1 MKKFMDLM
9 EKHLMP
15 IAMKMASNR
24 HLNALKDGFVFT
36 MPFLIVG
43 SFILL
48 LVNLPFRDVN
58 TPLYMK
64 WYDNLMIA
72 HKANLV
78 QPFYVS
84 MGIMSLFVAFG
95 IGSSLAGQYKLNNT
109 TGGFLAL
116 FTFLLTAAKLE
127 WAPIGGYQA
136 TELLGNNDYL
146 MNTFHQ
152 GSGWMP
158 IMDAR
163 YLDAK
168 GLFTAIIGA
177 FVSIEIFRLLVSK
190 KMTIKLPDSVPPA
203 IAKSFELLTPIV
215 AVILIFHPISL
226 LVQNLKGIFIPELL
240 QQIFRPLVSASDS
253 LPAVI
258 GILLVV
264 HILWFAGLHGVN
276 VVVAIINP
284 IILTNLATN
293 QAALQAGEKASK
305 IFAGGFLDSFVYL
318 GGAGATL
325 GLAIAM
331 FLSKKDHIKS
341 IGKISLI
348 PGLFNINEPII
359 FGAPIVMNPILFIPF
374 LFTPIIN
381 ATIAW
386 FCVKG
391 GLVGHIVSLVPW
403 TTPAPIAALLASNFS
418 VGAFILSTLLTL
430 LSAAIYYPFLK
441 VYEASLDREEAMELE
456 AVSAEQ

>member
-1 MKKFMDLM
+1 MKKFMGLM
-9 EKHLMP
+9 EKYLMP
-15 IAMKMASNR
+15 LAMKMASNR
-24 HLNALKDGFVFT
+24 HLNALKDGFVYT
-36 MPFLIVG
+36 MPFLIIG
-43 SFILL
+43 SFVLL

-64 WYDNLMIA
+64 WYDNLMTA
-72 HKANLV
+72 YKANLV

-84 MGIMSLFVAFG
+84 MGIMSVFVAFG
-95 IGSSLAGQYKLNNT
+95 IGSSLATQYKLNGT
-109 TGGFLAL
+109 TGGFLSL

-136 TELLGNNDYL
+136 AELLGNNDYL
-146 MNTFHQ
+146 LNTFHQ
-152 GSGWMP
+152 GSGWIP

-168 GLFTAIIGA
+168 GLFTAIVGA
-177 FVSIEIFRLLVSK
+177 FISIEIFRLLVSN

-215 AVILIFHPISL
+215 AVILVFHPISL
-226 LVQNLKGIFIPELL
+226 LVQKSREIFIPELL
-240 QQIFRPLVSASDS
+240 LEMFTPLVPASDS
-253 LPAVI
+253 LPPVI
-258 GILLVV
+258 VILLVV

-293 QAALQAGEKASK
+293 QAALQAGEKATK
-305 IFAGGFLDSFVYL
+305 VLAGGFLDAFVYL

-359 FGAPIVMNPILFIPF
+359 FGAPIVMNPILFVPF
-374 LFTPIIN
+374 IITPIIN

-386 FCVKG
+386 FAVKS

-403 TTPAPIAALLASNFS
+403 TTPSPIGALLATNFS
-418 VGAFILSTLLTL
+418 MGALILSVLLIG
-430 LSAAIYYPFLK
+430 LSVIIYYPFLK
-441 VYEASLDREEAMELE
+441 VYETSLDREEAMELE
-456 AVSAEQ
+456 AVKAD

>member
-1 MKKFMDLM
+1 MKKFMGLM
-9 EKHLMP
+9 EKYLMP
-15 IAMKMASNR
+15 LAMKMASNR
-24 HLNALKDGFVFT
+24 HLNALKDGFVYT
-36 MPFLIVG
+36 MPFLIIG
-43 SFILL
+43 SFVLL

-64 WYDNLMIA
+64 WYDNLMTA
-72 HKANLV
+72 YKANLV

-84 MGIMSLFVAFG
+84 MGIMSVFVAFG
-95 IGSSLAGQYKLNNT
+95 IGSSLATQYKLNGT
-109 TGGFLAL
+109 TGGFLSL

-136 TELLGNNDYL
+136 AELLGNNDYL
-146 MNTFHQ
+146 LNTFHQ

-168 GLFTAIIGA
+168 GLFTAIVGA
-177 FVSIEIFRLLVSK
+177 FISIEIFRLLVSK

-215 AVILIFHPISL
+215 AVILVFHPISL
-226 LVQNLKGIFIPELL
+226 LVQKSREIFIPELL
-240 QQIFRPLVSASDS
+240 LEMFRPLVSASDS

-293 QAALQAGEKASK
+293 QAALQAGEKATK
-305 IFAGGFLDSFVYL
+305 VLAGGFLDAFVYL

-359 FGAPIVMNPILFIPF
+359 FGAPIVMNPI
-374 LFTPIIN
+374 
-381 ATIAW
+381 TI
-386 FCVKG
+386 CSIYNYTHYKRYY
-391 GLVGHIVSLVPW
+391 SLVRSKKW
-403 TTPAPIAALLASNFS
+403 ISWS
-418 VGAFILSTLLTL
+418 YSFIS
-430 LSAAIYYPFLK
+430 
-441 VYEASLDREEAMELE
+441 SLDY
-456 AVSAEQ
+456 SKPNWCIISN

>member
-1 MKKFMDLM
+1 MKKFMGLM
-9 EKHLMP
+9 EKYLMP
-15 IAMKMASNR
+15 LAMKMASNR
-24 HLNALKDGFVFT
+24 HLNALKDGFVYT
-36 MPFLIVG
+36 MPFLIIG
-43 SFILL
+43 SFVLL

-64 WYDNLMIA
+64 WYDNLMTA
-72 HKANLV
+72 YKANLV

-84 MGIMSLFVAFG
+84 MGIMSVFVAFG
-95 IGSSLAGQYKLNNT
+95 IGSSLATQYRLNGT
-109 TGGFLAL
+109 TGGFLSL

-136 TELLGNNDYL
+136 AELLGNNDYL
-146 MNTFHQ
+146 LNTFHQ

-168 GLFTAIIGA
+168 GLFTAIVGA
-177 FVSIEIFRLLVSK
+177 FISIEIFRLLVSK

-215 AVILIFHPISL
+215 AVILVFHPISL
-226 LVQNLKGIFIPELL
+226 LVQKSREIFIPELL
-240 QQIFRPLVSASDS
+240 LEMFRPLVSASDS

-293 QAALQAGEKASK
+293 QAALQAGEKATK
-305 IFAGGFLDSFVYL
+305 VLAGGFLVAFVYL

-359 FGAPIVMNPILFIPF
+359 FGAPIVMNPILFVPF
-374 LFTPIIN
+374 IITPIIN

-386 FCVKG
+386 FAVKS

-403 TTPAPIAALLASNFS
+403 TTPSPIGALLATNFS
-418 VGAFILSTLLTL
+418 MGALILSVLLIG
-430 LSAAIYYPFLK
+430 LSVITYYPFLK
-441 VYEASLDREEAMELE
+441 VDEASLDREEAMELE
-456 AVSAEQ
+456 AVKAD

>member
-1 MKKFMDLM
+1 MKKFMGLM
-9 EKHLMP
+9 EKYLMP
-15 IAMKMASNR
+15 LAMKMASNK
-24 HLNALKDGFVFT
+24 HLNALKDGFVYT
-36 MPFLIVG
+36 MPFLIIG
-43 SFILL
+43 SFVLL

-64 WYDNLMIA
+64 WYDDLMTA
-72 HKANLV
+72 YKANLV

-84 MGIMSLFVAFG
+84 MGIMSVFVAFG
-95 IGSSLAGQYKLNNT
+95 IGSSLATQYKLNGI
-109 TGGFLAL
+109 TGGFLSL

-127 WAPIGGYQA
+127 WAPIGGYKA
-136 TELLGNNDYL
+136 ADLLGNNDYL
-146 MNTFHQ
+146 LNTFHQ

-168 GLFTAIIGA
+168 GLFTAIVGA
-177 FVSIEIFRLLVSK
+177 FISIEIFRLLVSK

-215 AVILIFHPISL
+215 AVILVFHPISL
-226 LVQNLKGIFIPELL
+226 LVQKSREIFIPELL
-240 QQIFRPLVSASDS
+240 LQMFRPLVSASDS

-258 GILLVV
+258 GILLIV

-293 QAALQAGEKASK
+293 QAALQAGEKATK
-305 IFAGGFLDSFVYL
+305 VLAGGFLDAFVYL

-359 FGAPIVMNPILFIPF
+359 FGAPIVMNPILFVPF
-374 LFTPIIN
+374 IVTPIIN

-386 FCVKG
+386 FAVKS

-403 TTPAPIAALLASNFS
+403 TTPSPIGALLATNFS
-418 VGAFILSTLLTL
+418 MGALILSVLLIG
-430 LSAAIYYPFLK
+430 LSVIIYYPFLK

-456 AVSAEQ
+456 AVKAD

>member
-9 EKHLMP
+9 EKYLMP
-15 IAMKMASNR
+15 IAMKMATNK
-24 HLNALKDGFVFT
+24 HLNALKDGFVYT
-36 MPFLIVG
+36 MPFLIIG
-43 SFILL
+43 SFVLL

-64 WYDNLMIA
+64 WYDDLMIA
-72 HKANLV
+72 YKANLV

-84 MGIMSLFVAFG
+84 MGIMSVFVAFG
-95 IGSSLAGQYKLNNT
+95 IGSSLASQYKLNST
-109 TGGFLAL
+109 TGGFLSL

-136 TELLGNNDYL
+136 AELVGNNDYL
-146 MNTFHQ
+146 MSTFHKA
-152 GSGWMP
+152 SGWMP

-177 FVSIEIFRLLVSK
+177 FVSIEIFRFLVGK

-226 LVQNLKGIFIPELL
+226 LVQKSREMFIPELL
-240 QQIFRPLVSASDS
+240 LEVFKPLVSASDS

-258 GILLVV
+258 GILIIV
-264 HILWFAGLHGVN
+264 HVLWFAGLHGVN

-293 QAALQAGEKASK
+293 QAALQAGEGASK
-305 IFAGGFLDSFVYL
+305 IFAGGFLDAFVYL
-318 GGAGATL
+318 GGSGATL

-341 IGKISLI
+341 IGKLSII
-348 PGLFNINEPII
+348 PGIFNINEPII
-359 FGAPIVMNPILFIPF
+359 FGAPIVMNPILFVPF
-374 LFTPIIN
+374 LLTPIIN

-386 FCVKG
+386 FAVKS

-403 TTPAPIAALLASNFS
+403 TTPGPIAALLATNFS
-418 VGAFILSTLLTL
+418 VAALILSSALVV
-430 LSAAIYYPFLK
+430 LSVVIYLPFLR
-441 VYEASLDREEAMELE
+441 VYEASLDREEAAELE
-456 AVSAEQ
+456 AAKG

>member
-1 MKKFMDLM
+1 MKKFMGLM
-9 EKHLMP
+9 EKYLMP
-15 IAMKMASNR
+15 LAMKMASNR
-24 HLNALKDGFVFT
+24 HLNALKDGFVYT
-36 MPFLIVG
+36 MPFLIIG
-43 SFILL
+43 SFVLL

-64 WYDNLMIA
+64 WYDNLMTA
-72 HKANLV
+72 YKANLV

-84 MGIMSLFVAFG
+84 MGIMSVFVAFG
-95 IGSSLAGQYKLNNT
+95 IGSSLATQYKLNGT
-109 TGGFLAL
+109 TGGFLSL

-136 TELLGNNDYL
+136 AELLGNNDYL
-146 MNTFHQ
+146 LNTFHQ

-168 GLFTAIIGA
+168 GLFTAIVGA
-177 FVSIEIFRLLVSK
+177 FISIEIFRLLVSK

-215 AVILIFHPISL
+215 AVILVFHPISL
-226 LVQNLKGIFIPELL
+226 LVQKSREIFIPELL
-240 QQIFRPLVSASDS
+240 LEMFRPLVSASDS

-293 QAALQAGEKASK
+293 QAALQAGEKATK
-305 IFAGGFLDSFVYL
+305 VLAGGFLDAFVYL

-359 FGAPIVMNPILFIPF
+359 FGAPIVMNPILFVPF
-374 LFTPIIN
+374 IITPIIN

-386 FCVKG
+386 FAVKS

-403 TTPAPIAALLASNFS
+403 TTPSPIGALLATNFS
-418 VGAFILSTLLTL
+418 MGALILSVLLIG
-430 LSAAIYYPFLK
+430 LSVII
-441 VYEASLDREEAMELE
+441 
-456 AVSAEQ
+456 